1 MSWKPS
7 HIQGMLEFVAEIAVK
22 VCGVGL
28 GLGAGGRIAGRSSV

>member
-22 VCGVGL
+22 VCGVDL
-28 GLGAGGRIAGRSSV
+28 VSVLEPHRGKVSV